1 MRCPIESRKTDL
13 LLEYSGRGP
22 GSAEAITLEQHL
34 KTCPACRD
42 FVAEQQAVWDAL
54 DEWEAPAISAEF
66 DRQLYRRIETQLS
79 WWERRLRP
87 LRPLLGRYALPVA
100 AAACLLVT
108 VGIVLERP
116 RAVTPASQNTH
127 LEISQP
133 ELVVQALD
141 DMEMLDNLDRAVRA
155 DAAESDF

>member
-1 MRCPIESRKTDL
+1 
-13 LLEYSGRGP
+13 
-22 GSAEAITLEQHL
+22 LEQHL

-42 FVAEQQAVWDAL
+42 FVAQQQAVWAAL
-54 DEWEAPAISAEF
+54 DEWEAAAISAEF

-87 LRPLLGRYALPVA
+87 LRPLLVRHALPVA

-108 VGIVLERP
+108 VWIVLERP

-155 DAAESDF
+155 DAAKSHF